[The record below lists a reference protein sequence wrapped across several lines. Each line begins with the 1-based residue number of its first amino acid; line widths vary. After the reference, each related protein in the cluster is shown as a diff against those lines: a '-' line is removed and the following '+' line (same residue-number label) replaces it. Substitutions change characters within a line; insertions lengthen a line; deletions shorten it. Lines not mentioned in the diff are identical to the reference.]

1 MPPPTMPRLTSPVFD
16 RATARPFV
24 LTFEDAVLGVEQA
37 DDDGEQSG
45 SDMDSDEETHRAII
59 TAAKQRMGGHSSDS
73 ESSDSESDSD
83 AAPKKRRTAAGSDS
97 QRVRRDA
104 IMITEQGSEETAG
117 VVVSRRD
124 KLHAQLQAQRSAQQQ
139 RRRSISVP
147 PQSSV
152 ADASISSVATAVAS
166 GEASAESR
174 RARLQQRREVRSRLL
189 PSNLQCI
196 GVFLTGCQLVRAGA
210 IGSNP
215 AGAST
220 ACSRRARV

>member
-1 MPPPTMPRLTSPVFD
+1 M
-16 RATARPFV
+16 

-59 TAAKQRMGGHSSDS
+59 TAAKQRMGGHSDS

-83 AAPKKRRTAAGSDS
+83 AAGSDS

-104 IMITEQGSEETAG
+104 IMITEHGSEETAG

-147 PQSSV
+147 PQSSA
-152 ADASISSVATAVAS
+152 ADTSISSVATAAAS

-189 PSNLQCI
+189 PFNLLLPSSQ
-196 GVFLTGCQLVRAGA
+196 VA
-210 IGSNP
+210 N
-215 AGAST
+215 
-220 ACSRRARV
+220 

>member
-1 MPPPTMPRLTSPVFD
+1 MPRLTSPVFD

-59 TAAKQRMGGHSSDS
+59 TAAKQRMGGHIGDS

-83 AAPKKRRTAAGSDS
+83 AAGSDS

-104 IMITEQGSEETAG
+104 IMITEHGSEETAG

-124 KLHAQLQAQRSAQQQ
+124 KLHAQLHAQRSAQQQ

-147 PQSSV
+147 PKSSA
-152 ADASISSVATAVAS
+152 ADTSISSVAMAAAS

-189 PSNLQCI
+189 PFNLLAAI
-196 GVFLTGCQLVRAGA
+196 LTGCQLMRAGA
-210 IGSNP
+210 SGSNP

-220 ACSRRARV
+220 ACARRGRV

>member
-45 SDMDSDEETHRAII
+45 SDMDSDKETHRAII

-83 AAPKKRRTAAGSDS
+83 AAGSDS

-104 IMITEQGSEETAG
+104 IMITEHGSEETAG

-147 PQSSV
+147 PQSSA
-152 ADASISSVATAVAS
+152 ADTSISSVATAAAS

-189 PSNLQCI
+189 PFNLLAI
-196 GVFLTGCQLVRAGA
+196 LTGCQLMRAGA
-210 IGSNP
+210 SGSNP

-220 ACSRRARV
+220 ACARRGRV

>member
-83 AAPKKRRTAAGSDS
+83 AAGSDS

-104 IMITEQGSEETAG
+104 IMITEHGSEETAG

-124 KLHAQLQAQRSAQQQ
+124 KLHAQLHAQRSAQQQ

-147 PQSSV
+147 PQSSSA
-152 ADASISSVATAVAS
+152 ADTSISSVATAAAS

-189 PSNLQCI
+189 PFNLLAI
-196 GVFLTGCQLVRAGA
+196 LTGCQLMRAGA
-210 IGSNP
+210 SGSNP

-220 ACSRRARV
+220 ACARRGRV

>member
-1 MPPPTMPRLTSPVFD
+1 MPRLTNPVFD

-83 AAPKKRRTAAGSDS
+83 AAGSDS

-104 IMITEQGSEETAG
+104 IMITEHGSEETAG

-139 RRRSISVP
+139 RRRSITAP
-147 PQSSV
+147 PQSSA
-152 ADASISSVATAVAS
+152 ADTSISSVATAAAS

-189 PSNLQCI
+189 PFNLLALI
-196 GVFLTGCQLVRAGA
+196 LTGCQLMRAGA
-210 IGSNP
+210 SGSNP
-215 AGAST
+215 AGTST
-220 ACSRRARV
+220 ACARRGRV

>member
-1 MPPPTMPRLTSPVFD
+1 MPRLTSPVFD

-37 DDDGEQSG
+37 DDDGESG

-59 TAAKQRMGGHSSDS
+59 TAAKQRMGGHSDS

-83 AAPKKRRTAAGSDS
+83 AAGSDS

-104 IMITEQGSEETAG
+104 IMITEHGSEETAG

-147 PQSSV
+147 PQSSA
-152 ADASISSVATAVAS
+152 ADTSISSVATAVAS

-189 PSNLQCI
+189 PFNLLAI
-196 GVFLTGCQLVRAGA
+196 LTGCQLMRAGA
-210 IGSNP
+210 SGSNP

-220 ACSRRARV
+220 ACARRERV

>member
-83 AAPKKRRTAAGSDS
+83 AAPKKRRTAAGPS

-210 IGSNP
+210 SGSNP

>member
-1 MPPPTMPRLTSPVFD
+1 MPRLTSPVFD

-83 AAPKKRRTAAGSDS
+83 AAGSDS

-104 IMITEQGSEETAG
+104 IMITEHGSEETAG

-139 RRRSISVP
+139 RRRSITAP
-147 PQSSV
+147 PQSSA
-152 ADASISSVATAVAS
+152 ADTSISSVATAAAS

-189 PSNLQCI
+189 PFNLLLPSSQ
-196 GVFLTGCQLVRAGA
+196 VA
-210 IGSNP
+210 N
-215 AGAST
+215 
-220 ACSRRARV
+220 

>member
-59 TAAKQRMGGHSSDS
+59 TAAKQRMGGHS

-104 IMITEQGSEETAG
+104 IMITEHGSEETAG

-152 ADASISSVATAVAS
+152 ADASISSVATAVTS

-189 PSNLQCI
+189 PFNLLLPSSQ
-196 GVFLTGCQLVRAGA
+196 VA
-210 IGSNP
+210 N
-215 AGAST
+215 
-220 ACSRRARV
+220 